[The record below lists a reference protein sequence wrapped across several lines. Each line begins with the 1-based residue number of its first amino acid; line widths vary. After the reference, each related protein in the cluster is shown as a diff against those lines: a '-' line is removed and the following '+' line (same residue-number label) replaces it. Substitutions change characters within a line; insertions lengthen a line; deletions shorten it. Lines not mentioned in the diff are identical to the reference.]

1 MKTTKQ
7 MARIIARIAQ
17 QAGLDLNRVGAH
29 VRLENPLYMPLS
41 IEVIGKNLVSVS
53 HYFEQNGDLVPD
65 PDAVYFT
72 GYGVENGWVP
82 VSLQLAIGTY
92 YEASWVED
100 GEITRFDMREQAEQ
114 VSFANTWVRNLQEQG
129 FVRWAEVA

>member
-1 MKTTKQ
+1 MKTTKH
-7 MARIIARIAQ
+7 MAQIITRIAQ
-17 QAGLDLNRVGAH
+17 QAGLDLNRIGAH
-29 VRLENPLYMPLS
+29 ARIENPPYMPLS
-41 IEVIGKNLVSVS
+41 IEVIGKNLVSVA

-82 VSLQLAIGTY
+82 VYLQMAIGTF

-100 GEITRFDMREQAEQ
+100 GEITRFDLREQAEQ
-114 VSFANTWVRNLQEQG
+114 ASFANMWARNLQEQG
-129 FVRWAEVA
+129 CVTWPQAA